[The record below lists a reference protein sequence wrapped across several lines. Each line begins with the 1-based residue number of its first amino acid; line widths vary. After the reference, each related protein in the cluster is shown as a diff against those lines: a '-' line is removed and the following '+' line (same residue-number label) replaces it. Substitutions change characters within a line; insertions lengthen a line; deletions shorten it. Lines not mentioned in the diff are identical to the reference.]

1 MAISILQKWRKK
13 NAFRQFYRYFGVC
26 YTADRDPFGKECCVE
41 YIKSIAE
48 LFKKK
53 LEYFSGAIALL
64 VFVLLSITHSGIVT
78 EYGMYDTLLHL
89 KPAPRE
95 RDDILLVNIDDAAI
109 EEIGAWP
116 WSRDVLAD
124 TLIRL
129 REAGGTHAVFDI
141 EYLSPGQTGVNRSY
155 VRNEFPEEYREVQ
168 EEILAYLNEF
178 SAAVHDGSIPRDYVP
193 EVSAD
198 LVAFIDS
205 RMSGLSSSI
214 TGNIFRD
221 NDGYF
226 ADALAFFDHAY
237 LTINTER
244 INENDEAVA
253 AEEYARDN
261 LLITRVDDPR
271 RLINVENEKTLRD
284 SQFERGI
291 SPAILPLLKRIA
303 GAGFPNVYVDED
315 GVRRR
320 MPLLVEHE
328 GAYVPQLVFAPII
341 DILDP
346 ERIVRKDYRLV
357 LENALDPENPASG
370 IRSDVVLPLDEDGRL
385 LINWLKKKFS
395 VKDAPELG
403 SFSSISVYAFKYC
416 DELEEKLID
425 NLVALESMG
434 IRTAQGYLSYHEAAL
449 WLHAAYRDLETWKAA
464 LLAEEKE
471 DYNEYFAARA
481 SFFSDYG
488 EFLEGGFDTEI
499 YDTLERVAVSTGD
512 STYTRMSED
521 IRGNFDIYRKD
532 LALYRAQ
539 DARLGEFCAN
549 RFCIIGYNGVGTSD
563 LGVTPFEKVYPNVG
577 THANIYNTIMSR
589 QLITPLPRWFS
600 WLVAFLFCY
609 INALTYRRIKSLRG
623 RMLLGTSSTV
633 LVFALVVV
641 LMAVFNIYL
650 PVFVPLLSVFTTFLL
665 VSILR
670 FVFSE
675 QEKSFLRKAFTMYLS
690 SDVVNQIVED
700 PTLLRLGG
708 HEKQITA
715 LFTDIKSFSTL
726 SEKVTP
732 EHLVEILNRYLT
744 VMSDIVLEQKGTID
758 KYIGDAIVSFFGAPL
773 DLPDHASRAC
783 LAAVRMKQAEQKLN
797 EDMLAAGETPMP
809 IYTRIGINTGPMVVG
824 NMGTDNKMNY
834 TIMGNDVNLA
844 ARLEGVNKQYG
855 TWILASES
863 TWNATGGLFLG
874 RKLDRVRVVGI
885 DTPVQLYNIMAV
897 RAEAE
902 GPQIALADR
911 FNYAIDAYR
920 AKKFSDALHLF
931 TKCAALDPDDQPTKV
946 FLDRVKTLLNNGI
959 PDTWSDVINMTSK

>member
-1 MAISILQKWRKK
+1 MYDILHKRS
-13 NAFRQFYRYFGVC
+13 
-26 YTADRDPFGKECCVE
+26 PFGKEFCVR
-41 YIKSIAE
+41 YIKSLAE

-53 LEYFSGAIALL
+53 LEYFSGAIAVLL
-64 VFVLLSITHSGIVT
+64 FVLLSITRSGVVT
-78 EYGMYDTLLHL
+78 EHGMYDTLLHL

-95 RDDILLVNIDDAAI
+95 RDDILLINIDDAAI

-116 WSRDVLAD
+116 WSRDILAD
-124 TLIRL
+124 ALIRL
-129 REAGGTHAVFDI
+129 REVGGTHTVFDI

-155 VRNEFPEEYREVQ
+155 VRNEFPEEYRAVQ
-168 EEILAYLNEF
+168 EEILAYIDEF
-178 SAAVHDGSIPRDYVP
+178 SSAIHDGSIPRTYVP
-193 EVSAD
+193 EVSAEMN
-198 LVAFIDS
+198 AYISS
-205 RMSGLSSSI
+205 RMTGLSRAI
-214 TGNIFRD
+214 TDNIFRD

-226 ADALAFFDHAY
+226 ADALAFFGNAY

-261 LLITRVDDPR
+261 LLITGIVDPGH
-271 RLINVENEKTLRD
+271 LINAENEKTRRD
-284 SQFERGI
+284 SQFEKGLT
-291 SPAILPLLKRIA
+291 PAILPLLKRIA

-328 GAYVPQLVFAPII
+328 GSYVPQLVFAPIL

-370 IRSDVVLPLDEDGRL
+370 VRKDFVLPLDEDGRL
-385 LINWLKKKFS
+385 LINWLKKRFS
-395 VKDAPELG
+395 DKDDPALG
-403 SFSSISVYAFKYC
+403 SFTSISVYALKYC

-434 IRTAQGYLSYHEAAL
+434 IRTARGYLSYHDAVL
-449 WLHAAYRDLETWKAA
+449 WLHDSYRDLEAWKES
-464 LLAEEKE
+464 LLAE
-471 DYNEYFAARA
+471 DRDDHDAYFAARD
-481 SFFSDYG
+481 SFFSDYR

-499 YDTLERVAVSTGD
+499 YDTLERVAEATGD
-512 STYTRMSED
+512 NTYTRMSTD
-521 IRGNFDIYRKD
+521 IRNNFEIYRND
-532 LALYRAQ
+532 LASYHAQ
-539 DARLGEFCAN
+539 ETTLRDTCAN
-549 RFCIIGYNGVGTSD
+549 RFCVIGYSGVGTSD
-563 LGVTPFEKVYPNVG
+563 LGVNPFDRLYPNVG

-600 WLVAFLFCY
+600 WLIAFLFCY

-641 LMAVFNIYL
+641 LMAGFNIYL

-700 PTLLRLGG
+700 PTLLKLGG

-726 SEKVTP
+726 SEQVTP

-783 LAAVRMKQAEQKLN
+783 LAAVRMKEAERLLN
-797 EDMLAAGETPMP
+797 EEMLATGETPMP
-809 IYTRIGINTGPMVVG
+809 IYTRIGVNTGPMVVG

-855 TWILASES
+855 TWILVSES
-863 TWNATGGLFLG
+863 TWNATGGMFLG

-897 RAEAE
+897 RAEAK
-902 GPQIALADR
+902 GPLVALADR
-911 FNYAIDAYR
+911 FNYAMDAYR
-920 AKKFSDALHLF
+920 AKKFSDALHMF
-931 TKCAALDPDDQPTKV
+931 TKCAELDPVDQPTQI
-946 FLDRVKTLLNNGI
+946 FLERVKKLLREGV
-959 PDTWSDVINMTSK
+959 PESWSDVINMTSK